1 MSDSD
6 IYMYVSKNAIQVK
19 DNRVRIFKSYVK
31 RENMRKSQNI
41 KYANIGECCKDE
53 QNISDDK
60 GIHALSCFGWSRS
73 V

>member
-1 MSDSD
+1 MNNSD
-6 IYMYVSKNAIQVK
+6 IYMYVSEIATRVK

-31 RENMRKSQNI
+31 RENMRKSQCT
-41 KYANIGECCKDE
+41 KYVDIGACCKNE

-60 GIHALSCFGWSRS
+60 GIHALSCFVWSRI